1 MSSVSKNYYDILG
14 VRPDATPQEI
24 RAAYIRNAP
33 RYHPLKDDSESAAHS
48 YRLINEAF
56 AALNDPELRA
66 LYDAGEHSQLAER
79 MAQTPS
85 PTVRVSTPAV
95 SKPKQAALERPGLR
109 ALIIATITSFTLF
122 IAPATFLLVISAEGT
137 PIMILDWDIP
147 LIILGGIGYALATL
161 VAITGIYLLGVSR
174 LINAITII
182 AATVAL
188 IITAVLVDSLNTF
201 GALLVLSI
209 PGSVLVV
216 VFAST
221 FVKRYP
227 GFRFRRLTEV
237 KTTRLIFGVLGIW
250 FGSLLVT
257 AVVNFVLLMVL
268 PDWAPF
274 DNTTP
279 LVEGASSIVETFIIS
294 TLVVIFIPIAEEI
307 IFRGFLLNAI
317 GVRLRLRWAALISA
331 ALFALSHIDP
341 QLFIPTFILGCGLA
355 MAYIVYGIR
364 GSIAVHMLQNGF
376 AIALAII
383 LAS

>member
-122 IAPATFLLVISAEGT
+122 IAPAIFELAISSADTSLVIPA
-137 PIMILDWDIP
+137 W
-147 LIILGGIGYALATL
+147 IGYALATL
-161 VAITGIYLLGVSR
+161 VAVTGIYLLGVSR
-174 LINAITII
+174 LINAIAII
-182 AATVAL
+182 AVTVAL

-331 ALFALSHIDP
+331 AAFAFSHVIP
-341 QLFIPTFILGCGLA
+341 ELYIPTFILGCGLA

>member
-1 MSSVSKNYYDILG
+1 MSNTSKNYYDVLG
-14 VRPDATPQEI
+14 VRPAATPQEI

-79 MAQTPS
+79 MARIPS
-85 PTVRVSTPAV
+85 PTATVSTPAA

-122 IAPATFLLVISAEGT
+122 IAPAIFELAISSADTSLVIPA
-137 PIMILDWDIP
+137 W
-147 LIILGGIGYALATL
+147 IGYALATL

-174 LINAITII
+174 LINAIAII
-182 AATVAL
+182 AVTVAL

-237 KTTRLIFGVLGIW
+237 KTTRLIFGVFGIW

-279 LVEGASSIVETFIIS
+279 LVEGAGSIVETFIIS

-331 ALFALSHIDP
+331 ALFAFSHVIP
-341 QLFIPTFILGCGLA
+341 ELYIPTFILGCGLA

-376 AIALAII
+376 ALALAII

>member
-122 IAPATFLLVISAEGT
+122 IAPAIFELAISSADTSLVIPA
-137 PIMILDWDIP
+137 W
-147 LIILGGIGYALATL
+147 IGYALATL

-174 LINAITII
+174 LINAIAII
-182 AATVAL
+182 AVTVAL

-331 ALFALSHIDP
+331 ALFALSHVIP
-341 QLFIPTFILGCGLA
+341 ELYIPTFILGCGLA

>member
-56 AALNDPELRA
+56 AALNDPELRG

-79 MAQTPS
+79 MARIPS

-109 ALIIATITSFTLF
+109 ALIIATITSFMLF
-122 IAPATFLLVISAEGT
+122 TAPAIFALAISAEDTLLVIPA
-137 PIMILDWDIP
+137 W
-147 LIILGGIGYALATL
+147 IGYALATL
-161 VAITGIYLLGVSR
+161 VSVTGIYLLGVSR
-174 LINAITII
+174 LINAIAII
-182 AATVAL
+182 AVTVAL
-188 IITAVLVDSLNTF
+188 IITAVLVDSPSIF
-201 GALLVLSI
+201 DVLLIGSL
-209 PGSVLVV
+209 PGVVLVV
-216 VFAST
+216 AFAST

-237 KTTRLIFGVLGIW
+237 KTVRFIFGVPGIW
-250 FGSLLVT
+250 FGSLLVS
-257 AVVNFVLLMVL
+257 AVYLLL
-268 PDWAPF
+268 RSLWNSSGESI

-279 LVEGASSIVETFIIS
+279 LFEGVSSAFEIFTIS
-294 TLVVIFIPIAEEI
+294 TLIVLLVPIVEEI
-307 IFRGFLLNAI
+307 IFRGFLLNTI
-317 GVRLRLRWAALISA
+317 GVRLRLRWAVLISS
-331 ALFALSHIDP
+331 ALFVLSHVDP
-341 QLFIPTFILGCGLA
+341 EFFIPTFILGCGMG

-364 GSIAVHMLQNGF
+364 GSIAVHMLQNG
-376 AIALAII
+376 LATVLSLIDMDLI
-383 LAS
+383 PF

>member
-1 MSSVSKNYYDILG
+1 MSNTSKNYYDVLG
-14 VRPDATPQEI
+14 VRPNATPQEI

-79 MAQTPS
+79 MARIPS
-85 PTVRVSTPAV
+85 PTATVSTPAA

-122 IAPATFLLVISAEGT
+122 IAPAIFELAISSADTSLVIPA
-137 PIMILDWDIP
+137 W
-147 LIILGGIGYALATL
+147 IGYALATL

-174 LINAITII
+174 LINAIAII
-182 AATVAL
+182 AVTVAL

-237 KTTRLIFGVLGIW
+237 KTTR
-250 FGSLLVT
+250 SLLVT

-279 LVEGASSIVETFIIS
+279 LVEDAGSIVETFIIS

-331 ALFALSHIDP
+331 ALFALSH
-341 QLFIPTFILGCGLA
+341 
-355 MAYIVYGIR
+355 M
-364 GSIAVHMLQNGF
+364 
-376 AIALAII
+376 
-383 LAS
+383 

>member
-122 IAPATFLLVISAEGT
+122 IAPAIFELAISSADTSLVIPA
-137 PIMILDWDIP
+137 W
-147 LIILGGIGYALATL
+147 IGYALATL

>member
-1 MSSVSKNYYDILG
+1 M
-14 VRPDATPQEI
+14 
-24 RAAYIRNAP
+24 
-33 RYHPLKDDSESAAHS
+33 
-48 YRLINEAF
+48 
-56 AALNDPELRA
+56 
-66 LYDAGEHSQLAER
+66 
-79 MAQTPS
+79 
-85 PTVRVSTPAV
+85 
-95 SKPKQAALERPGLR
+95 
-109 ALIIATITSFTLF
+109 
-122 IAPATFLLVISAEGT
+122 
-137 PIMILDWDIP
+137 
-147 LIILGGIGYALATL
+147 GGIGYALATL

-216 VFAST
+216 TFAST

-331 ALFALSHIDP
+331 ALFALSH
-341 QLFIPTFILGCGLA
+341 
-355 MAYIVYGIR
+355 M
-364 GSIAVHMLQNGF
+364 
-376 AIALAII
+376 
-383 LAS
+383 